1 MIGGGPSL
9 CSSTMVNSNIYLL
22 ILIPP
27 FKCLAWLG
35 GYSFHYRTNG
45 EPFRSYTIAWV
56 PKITS
61 IPHLAWFLFFQTEVN
76 GTIMKKKTITFIMK
90 GPSIF
95 SELRFAQSQYHTKNN
110 DSSITMGRRI
120 TDRFIG
126 GVASTHFSIL
136 ACIDSSSMIST
147 SCLC

>member
-27 FKCLAWLG
+27 FQCLAWLG

-56 PKITS
+56 PLGSGIIVWDPHEFSSGKIVNIQLHLFLLSLKRKYSFQPTS
-61 IPHLAWFLFFQTEVN
+61 NIKIHPKATLYN
-76 GTIMKKKTITFIMK
+76 GLISSRIGTMVCPAIRATINKSKYLLSIMK
-90 GPSIF
+90 
-95 SELRFAQSQYHTKNN
+95 
-110 DSSITMGRRI
+110 
-120 TDRFIG
+120 
-126 GVASTHFSIL
+126 IL
-136 ACIDSSSMIST
+136 
-147 SCLC
+147 